1 MNISGEPHVTLH
13 HVAARAGVS
22 ISTVSRALNGLSV
35 SKKNLARVQAAAD
48 ELGYVANEAA
58 RSLRSVRTLTAGV
71 VFYELNTTLGLELLE
86 ALASSVEDRGYS
98 LFVSTARGN
107 EDRYEVLMRRFLERR
122 VDALFCVRPAGEATA
137 LDRYEKAGVPVIA
150 LFSRDGGYSHLPL
163 VAPTIEQAG
172 RNALSRL
179 VELGHQRIALIM
191 PNRRVDYMRALRQI
205 AGRAGLEVQDFGPN
219 EEAFD
224 AVSFLDSLKSEP
236 NFPTAV
242 VARAGDAVALLNA
255 CYEHGVRVP
264 DQLSILAV
272 GDVAGA
278 SGAGRTSLSMIH
290 LNAGKIGRVAAA
302 DMFERLSG
310 VDVAHDRLIEN
321 GTWIERASTGPA
333 PSDRAPRRQGR
344 QVSTASGRR
353 ARQAQ

>member
-1 MNISGEPHVTLH
+1 MSSPGAPHVTLH
-13 HVAARAGVS
+13 DVATLAGVS

-35 SKKNLARVQAAAD
+35 SKKNLVKVRAAAE

-58 RSLRSVRTLTAGV
+58 RSLRNVRTLTVGV

-98 LFVSTARGN
+98 LFVSTARGS

-122 VDALFCVRPAGEATA
+122 VDALFCVRPVGAAAA
-137 LDRYEKAGVPVIA
+137 LDRYEKSGVPVVA

-163 VAPTIEQAG
+163 VAPTIEEAG
-172 RNALSRL
+172 RNALGRL
-179 VELGHQRIALIM
+179 AELGHRRIALIT
-191 PNRRVDYMRALRQI
+191 PNRRVDYMRALRNVAQN
-205 AGRAGLEVQDFGPN
+205 AGLDVQDFGPV

-236 NFPTAV
+236 DFPTAA

-264 DQLSILAV
+264 DQLSIIAV

-278 SGAGRTSLSMIH
+278 SGAGNTQLSMIH
-290 LNAGKIGRVAAA
+290 LNAGKVGRVAAA
-302 DMFERLSG
+302 DMFERLAG
-310 VDVAHDRLIEN
+310 GRVEHERLIEN
-321 GTWIERASTGPA
+321 GTWVERASTGPA
-333 PSDRAPRRQGR
+333 PLDRTPRRREVGQ
-344 QVSTASGRR
+344 AAGRR
-353 ARQAQ
+353 ARQA